1 MGRGASLLPLEGAQ
15 VFASHVRAPLCGLGS
30 PGELTPRLRQRCWWQ
45 GGTEVGFTGLA
56 PPPRPCPRRVPADS
70 LPLPLPLPGLRTEMP
85 KPLTKLYSLLE

>member
-56 PPPRPCPRRVPADS
+56 PPPPGPARGGCLQTPFPCRFPFLALEPRCPNH
-70 LPLPLPLPGLRTEMP
+70 
-85 KPLTKLYSLLE
+85 

>member
-56 PPPRPCPRRVPADS
+56 PPPQALPEAGACRLPSPAAS
-70 LPLPLPLPGLRTEMP
+70 PSWP
-85 KPLTKLYSLLE
+85 